1 MVSEGDQVKKG
12 RFSTSVLTTSVLVTL
27 ALFSLF
33 PVNTGTT
40 QGEKGPCPKPYI
52 KLVSPKTGLPG
63 DWVEIRGHRFGTEKG
78 SVTFSPD
85 VKAEVV
91 KWTNTQIWVVVPQ
104 TATSGRVTVSIP
116 CGAVSNTSY
125 FKVVE

>member
-1 MVSEGDQVKKG
+1 MRNQMSL
-12 RFSTSVLTTSVLVTL
+12 TPVLTIAALGTL
-27 ALFSLF
+27 ALFFLA
-33 PVNTGTT
+33 PVNKGIA
-40 QGEKGPCPKPYI
+40 QEKRGPCPKPYI
-52 KLVSPKTGLPG
+52 KVVSPKAGLPG
-63 DWVEIRGHRFGTEKG
+63 DRVEIRGHRFGTEKG

>member
-1 MVSEGDQVKKG
+1 MRNRMSL
-12 RFSTSVLTTSVLVTL
+12 TPVLTIAALGTL
-27 ALFSLF
+27 ALFFLA
-33 PVNTGTT
+33 PVNKGIA
-40 QGEKGPCPKPYI
+40 QEKRGPCPKPYI
-52 KLVSPKTGLPG
+52 KVVSPKAGLPG
-63 DWVEIRGHRFGTEKG
+63 DRVEIRGHRFGTEKG